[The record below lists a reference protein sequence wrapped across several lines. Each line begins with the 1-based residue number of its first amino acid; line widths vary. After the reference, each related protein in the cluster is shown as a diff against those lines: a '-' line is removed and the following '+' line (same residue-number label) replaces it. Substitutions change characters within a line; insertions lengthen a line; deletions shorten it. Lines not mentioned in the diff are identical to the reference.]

1 MDEKHGGGVTLE
13 RCWSL
18 RCDPLGIDL
27 GDTIGITSADP
38 EDADDQGLT
47 LDHLQIPLHPLI
59 HHAAT
64 SATPSGCALRL
75 VVEEYRVVCLDAGST
90 TSSTGYVKFATFTR
104 LPRLAADERT
114 P

>member
-1 MDEKHGGGVTLE
+1 MLVSPMQHHGEV
-13 RCWSL
+13 
-18 RCDPLGIDL
+18 L
-27 GDTIGITSADP
+27 GDTIGLTSFDT

-64 SATPSGCALRL
+64 YTNPSGCALRL
-75 VVEEYRVVCLDAGST
+75 VVEDYRVVCLDAGST
-90 TSSTGYVKFATFTR
+90 TSSTGYVKFATSTR
-104 LPRLAADERT
+104 LLRLVADERT